1 MFKSKQNKE
10 EKKPTDSKNS
20 NHYAKPFNNF
30 VGFSKSPIHQRAAI
44 FAGPDTEM
52 GEARIGQLDSAAKKV
67 GSKAPYY
74 KFLVTKTDAPPRP
87 INSAT
92 RVDDGKSNFVK
103 GKDHIDIFGHSRDSM
118 PAGIDEST
126 LSNKIGE
133 VLNVHKLW
141 EGDIRIFSCY
151 GGDKEQKYNVGL
163 AKEFSKHAPGLQ
175 GVGGSTKAMN
185 IGKTDGDVSKVKPLG
200 VKTGQTGWTVA
211 LRDTKTSKWV
221 RNKKA
226 FRGTGPGQLDA

>member
-1 MFKSKQNKE
+1 MFKPKE
-10 EKKPTDSKNS
+10 RKDEKKLVSSKDSSHSSKPLNNIDCVYKNG
-20 NHYAKPFNNF
+20 
-30 VGFSKSPIHQRAAI
+30 VHQRAAI

-52 GEARIGQLDSAAKKV
+52 GEARMAQLDSAAKKV
-67 GSKAPYY
+67 GSKVPYY

-103 GKDHIDIFGHSRDSM
+103 DKDHIDIFGHSRDSM

-200 VKTGQTGWTVA
+200 LKTGQTGWTVA

-226 FRGTGPGQLDA
+226 FRGTGPGQLYA

>member
-1 MFKSKQNKE
+1 MFKHKEKQDE
-10 EKKPTDSKNS
+10 IKNS
-20 NHYAKPFNNF
+20 IPATPSIA
-30 VGFSKSPIHQRAAI
+30 SKSNHQKTIKYRNIVFQRAAI
-44 FAGPDTEM
+44 FAGPDTAM
-52 GEARIGQLDSAAKKV
+52 GEARMAQLDSAAKKV
-67 GSKAPYY
+67 GSKFPMY
-74 KFLVTKTDAPPRP
+74 KFLVDKADAPPRP
-87 INSAT
+87 IKSAT

-133 VLNVHKLW
+133 VLDVHKLW

-185 IGKTDGDVSKVKPLG
+185 IGKTDGDVSKVKPLD
-200 VKTGQTGWTVA
+200 VKKGQSGWTVA
-211 LRDTKTSKWV
+211 LRDTRTSKWV
-221 RNKKA
+221 RNKKS
-226 FRGTGPGQLDA
+226 FRGSGPGQLDD